1 MKLNKEIYKKLG
13 EGTDFLLTD
22 YTDEYELY
30 VENQKILNARKFNST
45 CNDPDNIFSLIRDE
59 VLKRNPN
66 PTFGLCHGV
75 RSGKENK
82 VLGEKLNCLVIGT
95 EIGDKFGYPEITIQW
110 DMHNVKDEWIGKCDV
125 IYSNSFDHTYDP
137 IYCLNQWAKTLKPT
151 GIIVLQHGYRGGHF
165 IPEAVPNKKYSPG
178 DPFNAPISIYHEI
191 CNTYTP
197 LQITEAKKWSGNDLE
212 LHLIIELK
220 K

>member
-1 MKLNKEIYKKLG
+1 MKTDKKIYGALG
-13 EGTDFLLTD
+13 EGKSFLLTD
-22 YTDEYELY
+22 YTGNYDSY
-30 VENQKILNARKFNST
+30 VQNQKTLNSRKFNLS
-45 CNDPDNIFSLIRDE
+45 CNDPDYIFSLIKEE
-59 VLKRNPN
+59 VIKRNPT

-82 VLGEKLNCLVIGT
+82 ILSEKLNCTIIGT

-110 DMHNVKDEWIGKCDV
+110 DMHDIKDEWISACDV

-151 GIIVLQHGYRGGHF
+151 GIIILQHGYRGGHF
-165 IPEAVPNKKYSPG
+165 IPEIIPTKKYSPG
-178 DPFNAPISIYHEI
+178 DPFNAPISIYQEI
-191 CNTYTP
+191 CDKYTP
-197 LQITEAKKWSGNDLE
+197 LQITEIKKWSNNDSE